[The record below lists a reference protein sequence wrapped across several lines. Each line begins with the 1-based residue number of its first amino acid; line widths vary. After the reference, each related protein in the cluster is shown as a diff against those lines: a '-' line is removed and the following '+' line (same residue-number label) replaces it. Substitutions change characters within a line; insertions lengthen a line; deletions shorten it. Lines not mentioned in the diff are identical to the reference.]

1 MSRSFQRRDF
11 LLTGIGFLGCHW
23 SLQAAL
29 RSAESVGEIVRQ
41 DPRLDQLVPKDAH
54 IEKLADG
61 FDWAEGP
68 VWEKAKNRLLFSDI
82 PKNMIW
88 QWSKGSGLQP
98 FLKPSGYTG
107 STPRTGESGSNALTF
122 NADGKLV
129 LCQHGDRR
137 IALLNDDGKTFTTL
151 ADKYQGKRF
160 NSPNDLVFKKN
171 GDLYFTD
178 PPYGLEKGADDPA
191 RELDFCG
198 VYRLSKSGKLTLL
211 TKDLTR
217 PNGLAFSPDEKTL
230 YLANSDPK
238 QAVWMAYAVKDNGT
252 LGTGKLFH
260 DCTKEVGKK
269 KGLPDGMKVDE
280 QGHVFATGVGGVW
293 AFTPHGDLL
302 GRIDPGC
309 ATANCGWGED
319 GSTLFMTADKMI
331 CSIRLSTRGPGF

>member
-1 MSRSFQRRDF
+1 
-11 LLTGIGFLGCHW
+11 
-23 SLQAAL
+23 
-29 RSAESVGEIVRQ
+29 
-41 DPRLDQLVPKDAH
+41 
-54 IEKLADG
+54 
-61 FDWAEGP
+61 
-68 VWEKAKNRLLFSDI
+68 
-82 PKNMIW
+82 
-88 QWSKGSGLQP
+88 
-98 FLKPSGYTG
+98 LKPSGYTG
-107 STPRTGESGSNALTF
+107 TTPRTGESGSNALTF

-171 GDLYFTD
+171 GDLCFTD

-198 VYRLSKSGKLTLL
+198 VYRLSKDGKLTLL

-230 YLANSDPK
+230 YIANSDPK

-252 LGTGKLFH
+252 LGAGKLFH
-260 DCTKEVGKK
+260 DSTKEGGKK

-280 QGHVFATGVGGVW
+280 QGHVFATGPGGVW
-293 AFTPHGDLL
+293 VFTPHGDVL

-309 ATANCGWGED
+309 ATANCGFGED
-319 GSTLFMTADKMI
+319 GSTLFMTADKML
-331 CSIRLSTRGPGF
+331 CSIRLTTRGPGF